1 MRRFWTAVALPLALL
16 IGDQGALAQ
25 VVERPAGPPIQTDAG
40 LVGGITLPSG
50 VRAWL
55 GVPFAAPPVRDLRW
69 RDPRPHEGWN
79 GVWNADRFAAE
90 CIQPLR
96 GRSINHYFGE
106 EATSEDCLYLNI
118 WAPSEPA
125 PAGKPY
131 PVIAWIYG
139 GAFNVGSASMANYS
153 GAPLAAKGVVYVAI
167 AYRVGPLGFI
177 AHPDL
182 TVEGAGHSG
191 NYGLKDQIAALRW
204 IQRNIA
210 GFGGDPGK
218 VTVVGQSA
226 GSMSI
231 SLLQSSPAARG
242 LFHRVVGM
250 SGSSFGD
257 LMAAVPLAQAEQE
270 GRALQRALGASSIE
284 AMRHIPAD
292 RLISVA
298 ATVPRRPVV
307 LDGQIVQSLPA
318 ASFAAGQQ
326 NDVPA
331 MIGFTRDESFR
342 GLGPVNSV
350 ADYTAAVRQAF
361 PETAAQILAHYP
373 AETDQAARRALRDL
387 QRDASVGAQMADW
400 ARAQARYGKAPVYPF
415 FFTRVH
421 PYRPGV
427 IFADHDPATVGAYH
441 TGDVPYWLGTL
452 DSLNRFRVTR
462 DWTAQD
468 HALSDAMM
476 TALLSFARTG
486 QPGADWP
493 IFREKHPQM
502 RLLGDPGGTI
512 DWPHHAALPLL
523 KAAAAPPPA
532 APLDR
537 PRVRD

>member
-1 MRRFWTAVALPLALL
+1 MLRFWPALAMALALL
-16 IGDQGALAQ
+16 IGDHRALAQ
-25 VVERPAGPPIQTDAG
+25 VVERSAGAPVQTDAG
-40 LVGGITLPSG
+40 LLSGVTLPSG

-69 RDPRPHEGWN
+69 RDPRPHEAWA
-79 GVWNADRFAAE
+79 GVWNADRFAPE

-118 WAPSEPA
+118 WAPPEPA

-153 GAPLAAKGVVYVAI
+153 GAPLAAKGAVYVAI
-167 AYRVGPLGFI
+167 AYRVGPLGFL

-182 TVEGAGHSG
+182 TIEGKGHSG
-191 NYGLKDQIAALRW
+191 NYGLKDQIAGLRW

-210 GFGGDPGK
+210 GFGGDPAK

-257 LMAAVPLAQAEQE
+257 LMAPIPLAQAEQE
-270 GRALQRALGASSIE
+270 GRALQQALGVTSIE
-284 AMRHIPAD
+284 ALRDIPAD

-307 LDGQIVQSLPA
+307 LDGQILQSLPA

-326 NDVPA
+326 NDVPV

-342 GLGPVNSV
+342 ALGPVKTV
-350 ADYTAAVRQAF
+350 ADYTTVVRKAF
-361 PETAAQILAHYP
+361 PETASDILAQYP
-373 AETDQAARRALRDL
+373 ATTDQAARRAVLDL

-400 ARAQARYGKAPVYPF
+400 AKAQTRYGKAPVYPF

-421 PYRPGV
+421 PYRSGV
-427 IFADHDPATVGAYH
+427 TFADHDPAQVGAYH

-476 TALLSFARTG
+476 AALLSFARTG
-486 QPGADWP
+486 QPGAGWP
-493 IFREKHPQM
+493 EFQAKCPKT

-512 DWPHHAALPLL
+512 DWPHYATLPLL
-523 KAAAAPPPA
+523 KAATAPPPS